1 MGVPDKVAGKA
12 KVAKTNAKE
21 VAATAAEVTGIEPA
35 RSVKAVKAAPKGA
48 VAKAVAKVRDRAKK

>member
-12 KVAKTNAKE
+12 KVTKANAKE
-21 VAATAAEVTGIEPA
+21 VAATAAEVTRIKPA
-35 RSVKAVKAAPKGA
+35 LPAKAVKAAPKGA